1 MRLDGPGL
9 GAWPAQIDRSLPC
22 LAYCLE
28 ICPRRIRDAKHRR
41 AITAADA
48 LANAVHGAQYLFQR
62 IARRCRIRA
71 THYHSADEMRLALSE
86 ARLRIER
93 DDDLSQRRD
102 RAEGPEGPRGCGD
115 RIPERR
121 APGRSPPLGEFAT
134 LASHKVIEI
143 NLNLCNFFECNR
155 GEGTM
160 KEYKVLTQK
169 DKFFSNKFD
178 PEKLEQAL
186 NAYAEQGWHV
196 LSVTTASIP
205 GFGGARDEVIV
216 IFERENN

>member
-1 MRLDGPGL
+1 
-9 GAWPAQIDRSLPC
+9 
-22 LAYCLE
+22 
-28 ICPRRIRDAKHRR
+28 
-41 AITAADA
+41 
-48 LANAVHGAQYLFQR
+48 
-62 IARRCRIRA
+62 
-71 THYHSADEMRLALSE
+71 
-86 ARLRIER
+86 
-93 DDDLSQRRD
+93 
-102 RAEGPEGPRGCGD
+102 
-115 RIPERR
+115 
-121 APGRSPPLGEFAT
+121 
-134 LASHKVIEI
+134 
-143 NLNLCNFFECNR
+143 
-155 GEGTM
+155 M